1 MKHYLVGA
9 VVAFGLSGGAAFADF
24 PTRDIQGVIQWG
36 AGGAT
41 DTVSRAV
48 QPHVEEVLGRRI
60 IMTNRTGATGVIGMR
75 YVQAQPADGYT
86 LLFGAE
92 NPQLYKVLG
101 LADAD
106 YGDFYTVNLLSRGVV
121 VMTVRDDAPWNDFS
135 ELLAAVQAEPGRFRM
150 GGTGTGGL
158 THVVE
163 AMITSVTDFDVT
175 TVPYDGEGPGL
186 TAMLGGAVDFMPAG
200 LSAASELIRSGRA
213 RALAVVN
220 TEAVPQLPDVTP
232 ITEFLPEMETFLPW
246 GPFYGV
252 FVSKDAPEAA
262 RNALV
267 EAFATG
273 AATEEFTTMMEGRG
287 NVMMSISG
295 DEAAEFLDRWQ
306 SVTSWLLYDTGA
318 AENSPEQFG
327 IPRP

>member
-1 MKHYLVGA
+1 MKQYLVGA
-9 VVAFGLSGGAAFADF
+9 VVALGVSGGAAFADF

-48 QPHVEEVLGRRI
+48 QPHVEEILGRRI
-60 IMTNRTGATGVIGMR
+60 IMANRTGATGVIGMR

-106 YGDFYTVNLLSRGVV
+106 YGDFYTVNLLARGVV
-121 VMTVRDDAPWNDFS
+121 VMTVRADSPWNDFS
-135 ELLAAVQAEPGRFRM
+135 DLLAAVQANPGQFRM

-163 AMITSVTDFDVT
+163 AMITAVTDFDVT

-213 RALAVVN
+213 RGLAVVN
-220 TEAVPQLPDVTP
+220 TEPVPQLPDVAP
-232 ITEFLPEMETFLPW
+232 ITEYLPGMETYLPW

-262 RNALV
+262 RNRLV
-267 EAFATG
+267 EAFAAG
-273 AATEEFTTMMEGRG
+273 AATEEFTNLMEGRG
-287 NVMMSISG
+287 NVMMNISG
-295 DEAAEFLDRWQ
+295 DEAAEFLTRWQ
-306 SVTSWLLYDTGA
+306 SVTSWLLHDTGA
-318 AENSPEQFG
+318 APNSPEQFG
-327 IPRP
+327 IARP